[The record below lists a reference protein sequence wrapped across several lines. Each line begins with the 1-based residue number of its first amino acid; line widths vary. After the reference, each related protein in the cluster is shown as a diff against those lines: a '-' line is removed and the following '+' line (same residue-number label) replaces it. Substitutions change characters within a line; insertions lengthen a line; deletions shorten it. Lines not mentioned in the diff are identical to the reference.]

1 MSSPPDS
8 NARIFALA
16 EAIADG
22 RAIDWAGIDVNP
34 DDPAAQQVLDE
45 LRVLAA
51 LADLHRS
58 PNPTMVLGSGDE
70 PTMPVGDPAPREG
83 WGSFRLIEE
92 LGRGTFGTVY
102 RARDPRLDREV
113 ALKLIAAKAGSPEG
127 ASSVVDEGRLLA
139 KLRHPNIVTVFGA
152 DIVDGVV
159 GVWMELLRG
168 RTLKEELASRG
179 PLGAREAALVGIDLA
194 HALAAVHRAG
204 LVHRDIKAQNVM
216 REEGGRIVL
225 MDFGAGR
232 DLQSRADRPLSVAG
246 TPLYMAPELL
256 AGQPATPASDLYG
269 LGVLLYHLVT
279 GEFPV
284 DAQTMG
290 ELKAAHAAGRR
301 RHLRDV
307 RPDLPSAFIQAVE
320 SATAALPSARVPSAA
335 ALEHDLERVLQGL
348 GAPATPA
355 DERRA
360 QGKGKYW
367 WLMLVAPL
375 LLIATLAL
383 WNGWGAG
390 PSVPTDAVIASIA
403 VLPFSN
409 LTGQADQ
416 EYLADGVTDILIGN
430 LAQLRSIRVIS
441 RTSAMTYKGTR
452 KPLATIAQE
461 LNVDGIIEGSVARSG
476 DRLRVVVQLVR
487 ANEQHVWGQT
497 YERPA
502 ADLFRVQGEI
512 SGMVADAIKLSLTP
526 AERKSLTATPA
537 MQVQAQD
544 AFLRG
549 LQRLNDQR
557 PGSVRA
563 ALASLEEAVR
573 LDPTSARAYAT
584 LSQCYLLAG
593 TRGIMTP
600 EESYAKAL
608 AAATRALQLDDTVAQ
623 AHTQLAEVKF
633 YFEWDWQT
641 ARRGYERALALNPN
655 DSHALARYSVYL
667 SALDE
672 HDAALKHATLAQ
684 ALDPISPTVR
694 NAPAMVLFYARR
706 YDDAIA
712 AFLHLK
718 DTEPLSA
725 VEHFGLGRA
734 YAARGRFD
742 DAIQEIAEATKP
754 EGPLAVWTAE
764 LARIHAE
771 TGSRQEALRLLGEL
785 TARVNAVTPASLAF
799 IYAALGDV
807 DRAFQEL
814 NRAADQRAPILLW
827 ANVDPRLDT
836 LRGDARYR
844 ALTKR
849 IGLPQ

>member
-22 RAIDWAGIDVNP
+22 RAIDWAGIDVNA

-51 LADLHRS
+51 LADVHRT
-58 PNPTMVLGSGDE
+58 PDPTMLLGSGDE
-70 PTMPVGDPAPREG
+70 PTLPAGEPAPGEG
-83 WGSFRLIEE
+83 WGSFLLVEE
-92 LGRGTFGTVY
+92 LGHGTFGTVY

-113 ALKLIAAKAGSPEG
+113 ALKLIAAKAGSPDG

-139 KLRHPNIVTVFGA
+139 KLHHPNIVTVFGA

-232 DLQSRADRPLSVAG
+232 DLHSRAERPLSVAG

-256 AGQPATPASDLYG
+256 AGQPATPATDLYG

-284 DAQTMG
+284 EAQTMG
-290 ELKAAHAAGRR
+290 ELKAAHGAGRR

-335 ALEHDLERVLQGL
+335 RLEHDLERVLQGL
-348 GAPATPA
+348 GDPPTPA
-355 DERRA
+355 VQRRWP
-360 QGKGKYW
+360 GKGKYR
-367 WLMLVAPL
+367 LMLGAPL
-375 LLIATLAL
+375 LLIAALAF
-383 WNGWGAG
+383 WNGWGVGPRVPPNAG
-390 PSVPTDAVIASIA
+390 IGAIA

-452 KPLATIAQE
+452 KPLAMIAQE

-476 DRLRVVVQLVR
+476 DRLRVVVKLVR
-487 ANEQHVWGQT
+487 PNEQHVWGQT

-526 AERKSLTATPA
+526 AERKSLAATPA
-537 MQVQAQD
+537 VQVHAQD

-549 LQRLNDQR
+549 LQRLNDHQ
-557 PGSVRA
+557 SESLRA
-563 ALASLEEAVR
+563 ALADLQEAVR

-593 TRGIMTP
+593 TRDIMTP
-600 EESYAKAL
+600 EQSYAKAL
-608 AAATRALQLDDTVAQ
+608 TAATRALQLDDTVAQ

-641 ARRGYERALALNPN
+641 ARRGYERALELNPN
-655 DSHALARYSVYL
+655 DSQALARYSLFL

-672 HDAALKHATLAQ
+672 QDAALRHATLAQ
-684 ALDPISPTVR
+684 SLDPISRHVR
-694 NAPAMVLFYARR
+694 FAPGMVLFYARR
-706 YDDAIA
+706 YDEAIA
-712 AFLHLK
+712 AFLHLN
-718 DTEPLSA
+718 DIPPFSLWAT
-725 VEHFGLGRA
+725 EHFGLARA
-734 YAARGRFD
+734 YAGRGRFE
-742 DAIQEIAEATKP
+742 DAIQQIAVATKL
-754 EGPLAVWTAE
+754 EGPLTVWTAE

-771 TGSRQEALRLLGEL
+771 TGNRPEALRLLNEL
-785 TARVNAVTPASLAF
+785 KAAGTVTPASLAF

-807 DRAFQEL
+807 GRAFQEL
-814 NRAADQRAPILLW
+814 NRAADKRAPVLLW
-827 ANVDPRLDT
+827 ANVDPRLDS

>member
-1 MSSPPDS
+1 MSSPPDG
-8 NARIFALA
+8 NARILALA

-22 RAIDWAGIDVNP
+22 RPIDWAALDIPAG
-34 DDPAAQQVLDE
+34 DPAAQRVLDE

-51 LADLHRS
+51 LADVHRS
-58 PNPTMVLGSGDE
+58 PPSSVLLGSGDE
-70 PTMPVGDPAPREG
+70 PTMPVGDLAPRED
-83 WGSFRLIEE
+83 WGSFRLLEE

-113 ALKLIAAKAGSPEG
+113 ALKLIAAKPDSPDS

-152 DIVDGVV
+152 DVVDGVV
-159 GVWMELLRG
+159 GLWMELLRG

-179 PLGAREAALVGIDLA
+179 PLGAREAALVGIDIA

-279 GEFPV
+279 GGFPV
-284 DAQTMG
+284 EAQTMG
-290 ELKAAHAAGRR
+290 ELRANHAAGRR
-301 RHLRDV
+301 S
-307 RPDLPSAFIQAVE
+307 P
-320 SATAALPSARVPSAA
+320 
-335 ALEHDLERVLQGL
+335 
-348 GAPATPA
+348 
-355 DERRA
+355 
-360 QGKGKYW
+360 GKGKYR
-367 WLMLVAPL
+367 WLMLLTPL
-375 LLIATLAL
+375 LFVAAFGL
-383 WNGWGAG
+383 WSGWGQAG
-390 PSVPTDAVIASIA
+390 AGIESIA

-441 RTSAMTYKGTR
+441 RTSAMTYKNTR

-461 LNVDGIIEGSVARSG
+461 LNVEGIIEGSVARSG
-476 DRLRVVVQLVR
+476 DRLRVVVNLVR
-487 ANEQHVWGQT
+487 ANERHVWGQT

-526 AERKSLTATPA
+526 AERKSLAATPA
-537 MQVQAQD
+537 VQVQAQD

-549 LQRLNDQR
+549 LQRMSDFQ
-557 PGSVRA
+557 PGNLRA
-563 ALASLEEAVR
+563 ALADLQEAVR

-593 TRGIMTP
+593 TRDIMTRD
-600 EESYAKAL
+600 ESYTRAL
-608 AAATRALQLDDTVAQ
+608 TAATRALQLDDTLAQ

-641 ARRGYERALALNPN
+641 ARRGYERALELSPN
-655 DSHALARYSVYL
+655 NSHALARYSLFL

-672 HDAALKHATLAQ
+672 HDAALKHAKLAQ
-684 ALDPISPTVR
+684 QLDPISTTVR
-694 NAPAMVLFYARR
+694 NAPAMALFYARR
-706 YDDAIA
+706 YDEAIA
-712 AFLHLK
+712 AFLHLN
-718 DTEPLSA
+718 DIPQFSLTAPD
-725 VEHFGLGRA
+725 HFGLARA

-742 DAIQEIAEATKP
+742 DAIQEIALAKKLG
-754 EGPLAVWTAE
+754 GPLTAWTAE

-771 TGSRQEALRLLGEL
+771 TGNRPEALRLLGEL
-785 TARVNAVTPASLAF
+785 TAGGNAVAPANLAF

-807 DRAFQEL
+807 ERAFQEL
-814 NRAADQRAPILLW
+814 ERAADQRVPILLW
-827 ANVDPRLDT
+827 ASVDPRLDT

>member
-1 MSSPPDS
+1 MSSPPDG
-8 NARIFALA
+8 NARILAAA

-22 RAIDWAGIDVNP
+22 RPIDWAALDVNAA
-34 DDPAAQQVLDE
+34 DPAAQHVLDE

-51 LADLHRS
+51 LADVHRS
-58 PNPTMVLGSGDE
+58 PDPTVLLAAGDE
-70 PTMPVGDPAPREG
+70 PTMAVRDPTPRGG
-83 WGSFRLIEE
+83 WGSFRLLEE
-92 LGRGTFGTVY
+92 LGHGTFGTVY

-113 ALKLIAAKAGSPEG
+113 ALKLIAARAGSPDT
-127 ASSVVDEGRLLA
+127 ASAVVYEGRLLA

-159 GVWMELLRG
+159 GLWMELLRG

-179 PLGAREAALVGIDLA
+179 PLGAREAAVVGIDLA

-204 LVHRDIKAQNVM
+204 LVHRDIKVQNVM

-232 DLQSRADRPLSVAG
+232 DLQSREDRPLSVAG
-246 TPLYMAPELL
+246 TPMYMAPELL
-256 AGQPATPASDLYG
+256 AGQPATPSSDLYS

-284 DAQTMG
+284 EAQTMG
-290 ELKAAHAAGRR
+290 ELRAAHAAGRR

-320 SATAALPSARVPSAA
+320 SATAALPSARVSSAA
-335 ALEHDLERVLQGL
+335 TLEHDLARVLQGL
-348 GAPATPA
+348 GGPAKTS
-355 DERRA
+355 DERMP
-360 QGKGKYW
+360 GKWTDRW
-367 WLMLVAPL
+367 WMLVAPL
-375 LLIATLAL
+375 LLIATLAW
-383 WNGWGAG
+383 WNGVG
-390 PSVPTDAVIASIA
+390 PGVPTDAGISSIL

-416 EYLADGVTDILIGN
+416 EYLADGVTEILIGN

-441 RTSAMTYKGTR
+441 RTSAMSYKGTR
-452 KPLATIAQE
+452 KPLATIAHE

-487 ANEQHVWGQT
+487 ANERHVWGQT
-497 YERPA
+497 YERPS

-526 AERKSLTATPA
+526 AERKSLTAAPA
-537 MQVQAQD
+537 VQVQAQD

-549 LQRLNDQR
+549 LQRLNDFQ
-557 PGSVRA
+557 PQSLRA
-563 ALASLEEAVR
+563 ALADLQEAVR
-573 LDPTSARAYAT
+573 LDPTSARAFAA

-593 TRGIMTP
+593 TRDIMTRD
-600 EESYAKAL
+600 ESYAKAL
-608 AAATRALQLDDTVAQ
+608 TAATRALQLDDAVAQ

-633 YFEWDWQT
+633 YFEWDWQA
-641 ARRGYERALALNPN
+641 ARRGYERALELNPN
-655 DSHALARYSVYL
+655 NSHALARYSLFL

-672 HDAALKHATLAQ
+672 QDAALKYATLAQ
-684 ALDPISPTVR
+684 SLDPISPTVR
-694 NAPAMVLFYARR
+694 FAPGMALFYARR

-718 DTEPLSA
+718 DIPPFSLAASD
-725 VEHFGLGRA
+725 HFGLGRA

-742 DAIQEIAEATKP
+742 DAIQEITLASKLG
-754 EGPLAVWTAE
+754 GPLTAWTAE
-764 LARIHAE
+764 IARIHAE
-771 TGSRQEALRLLGEL
+771 TGNRTEALRLLGEL
-785 TARVNAVTPASLAF
+785 TARGSAVTPANLAF
-799 IYAALGDV
+799 IYAALGEV
-807 DRAFQEL
+807 DRAFDEL

-827 ANVDPRLDT
+827 ANVDPRLET